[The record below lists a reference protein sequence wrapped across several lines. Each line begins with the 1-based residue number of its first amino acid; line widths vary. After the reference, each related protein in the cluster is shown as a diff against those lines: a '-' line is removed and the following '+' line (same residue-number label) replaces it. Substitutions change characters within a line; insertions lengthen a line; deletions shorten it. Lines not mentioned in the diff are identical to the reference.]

1 MKKETNG
8 ITLVALVVTII
19 ILLILAGVA
28 ITALTQTGL
37 FENAKQAK
45 NVMENAQENE
55 NFILGDYENTI
66 NNIDYSARENDGLLN
81 TEKKDLWTVWL
92 YCANIDYR
100 QYQSNNLLTNQELM
114 EDLMKNEN
122 SVDYLFQSTIFLLPK
137 VLDSEIAMNA
147 IKNSDYAL
155 EKCIADRDITIKIR
169 NSNYKSILDSKIK
182 SVPKMTSNSS
192 LEGECF
198 STTPYSSSFLP
209 YKAFDGD
216 ASTGQSNTDFA
227 YIGTGK
233 CYIGYKFKEPINI
246 YKFELKQRGW
256 DPGREGLNDATM
268 YYSDDGSNWVKASN
282 TFALA
287 RDFSLQTYE
296 TFFPGKH
303 IYWKIESS
311 AGYGGNGGLSY
322 LQFYGF

>member
-155 EKCIADRDITIKIR
+155 EKCIADRDITIKIM

-246 YKFELKQRGW
+246 YKFELKQRG
-256 DPGREGLNDATM
+256 
-268 YYSDDGSNWVKASN
+268 
-282 TFALA
+282 
-287 RDFSLQTYE
+287 
-296 TFFPGKH
+296 
-303 IYWKIESS
+303 
-311 AGYGGNGGLSY
+311 
-322 LQFYGF
+322 

>member
-55 NFILGDYENTI
+55 NFILGEYENTI

-169 NSNYKSILDSKIK
+169 NSNYK
-182 SVPKMTSNSS
+182 
-192 LEGECF
+192 
-198 STTPYSSSFLP
+198 
-209 YKAFDGD
+209 
-216 ASTGQSNTDFA
+216 
-227 YIGTGK
+227 
-233 CYIGYKFKEPINI
+233 
-246 YKFELKQRGW
+246 
-256 DPGREGLNDATM
+256 
-268 YYSDDGSNWVKASN
+268 
-282 TFALA
+282 
-287 RDFSLQTYE
+287 
-296 TFFPGKH
+296 
-303 IYWKIESS
+303 
-311 AGYGGNGGLSY
+311 
-322 LQFYGF
+322 